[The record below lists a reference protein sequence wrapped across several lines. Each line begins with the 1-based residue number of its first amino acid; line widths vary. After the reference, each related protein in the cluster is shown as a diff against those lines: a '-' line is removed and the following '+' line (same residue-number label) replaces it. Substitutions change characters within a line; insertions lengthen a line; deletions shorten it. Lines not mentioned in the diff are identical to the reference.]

1 MTACLTPRVHGN
13 TRRLPPNA
21 LTFSD
26 VQHVVAFISKFAE
39 THAIFLPGRIPGYK
53 RSDLQ
58 LLPTST
64 TRCSVWQEYTQA
76 ATTSDSSVHC
86 VAYTMFCRLWRK
98 LLPQVLPSKPMTDLC
113 ATCHRNS
120 VIIMRGANLPDSQKT
135 QVNTLYIPQEYLEAL
150 VHFHRL

>member
-1 MTACLTPRVHGN
+1 MHGN

-26 VQHVVAFISKFAE
+26 VQHVVAFITNFAE
-39 THAIFLPGRIPGYK
+39 THAILLPGRIPGYK

-64 TRCSVWQEYTQA
+64 TRRNVWLEYAQ
-76 ATTSDSSVHC
+76 ATTNSTIHC
-86 VAYTMFCRLWRK
+86 VAYSTFCRLWRK

-113 ATCHRNS
+113 ATCHKNS
-120 VIIMRGANLPDSQKT
+120 IIIMRGANLLEAEKT
-135 QVNTLYIPQEYLEAL
+135 QVSRYMYMYLSLYL
-150 VHFHRL
+150 